1 MCTAASPVGADA
13 EGRGADPVLGPGIAP
28 AAACEIVGLTPA
40 ELERWGKATAA
51 LRLAP
56 SLTFADLLA
65 LAVVAEASRRL
76 HAGAGDFELGLRR
89 LFVAMAER
97 ADLERLDDHVALVG
111 RDFARVARL
120 RGDHISC
127 AGDGFLVIPLG
138 PILAALRDRV
148 FA

>member
-1 MCTAASPVGADA
+1 MAPV
-13 EGRGADPVLGPGIAP
+13 PGIAP
-28 AAACEIVGLTPA
+28 AAASEIVGLTPA
-40 ELERWGKATAA
+40 ELDRWDKAIAA

-65 LAVVAEASRRL
+65 LAVVADASHRL
-76 HAGAGDFELGLRR
+76 GERARDFELGLCR
-89 LFVAMAER
+89 LFVAMADR

-120 RGDHISC
+120 KGDHISC

-138 PILAALRDRV
+138 PILAGLRDRV

>member
-1 MCTAASPVGADA
+1 MCPAALPVGA
-13 EGRGADPVLGPGIAP
+13 EPERRGAELGFAP
-28 AAACEIVGLTPA
+28 AAACELVGLTPA
-40 ELERWGKATAA
+40 ELDRWGRAIAA

-65 LAVVAEASRRL
+65 LAVVAEASHRL
-76 HAGAGDFELGLRR
+76 GARGRDFELGLCR
-89 LFVAMAER
+89 LFVAMA
-97 ADLERLDDHVALVG
+97 DQSNLERLDDHVALVG

-138 PILAALRDRV
+138 PILAGLRDRV

>member
-1 MCTAASPVGADA
+1 MCPAALPVGAEPERRRA
-13 EGRGADPVLGPGIAP
+13 EPGFAP
-28 AAACEIVGLTPA
+28 AVACEIVGLSPA
-40 ELERWGKATAA
+40 ELERWRKATTA

-76 HAGAGDFELGLRR
+76 GARADDFELGLCR
-89 LFVAMAER
+89 LFVAMADR
-97 ADLERLDDHVALVG
+97 PDQERLDDQVALVG
-111 RDFARVARL
+111 RDFARVAQL
-120 RGDHISC
+120 KGDHISC

-138 PILAALRDRV
+138 PILGALRDRV

>member
-1 MCTAASPVGADA
+1 MCPAALPVGAEPERRPA
-13 EGRGADPVLGPGIAP
+13 EPGLGPGFAP
-28 AAACEIVGLTPA
+28 AAACEIVGLSPA

-56 SLTFADLLA
+56 SLTFAELLA

-76 HAGAGDFELGLRR
+76 GAGARDFELGLCR

-138 PILAALRDRV
+138 PILAGLRDRV

>member
-1 MCTAASPVGADA
+1 MCPAALPVGAEPERRRA
-13 EGRGADPVLGPGIAP
+13 EAGFAP
-28 AAACEIVGLTPA
+28 ATACEIVGLTPA
-40 ELERWGKATAA
+40 ELERWGKAIAA

-65 LAVVAEASRRL
+65 LAVVAEASHRL
-76 HAGAGDFELGLRR
+76 GARARDFELGLCR
-89 LFVAMAER
+89 LFVAMADQS
-97 ADLERLDDHVALVG
+97 DLERLDDHVALVG

-138 PILAALRDRV
+138 PILAGLRDRV
-148 FA
+148 FS